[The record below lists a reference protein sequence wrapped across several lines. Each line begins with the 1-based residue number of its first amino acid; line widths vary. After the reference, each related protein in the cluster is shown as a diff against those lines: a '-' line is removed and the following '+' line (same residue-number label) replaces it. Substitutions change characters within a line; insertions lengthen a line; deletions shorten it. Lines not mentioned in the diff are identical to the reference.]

1 MIDRITILRTL
12 TFYILTLFA
21 LIVSLQEIK
30 DPIRFLFV
38 FVVYIIIWY
47 LYFSL
52 MWTVRKLI

>member
-1 MIDRITILRTL
+1 MIDRITLFRTL

-30 DPIRFLFV
+30 DPIRFMFV

-52 MWTVRKLI
+52 LWTMKNLI